1 MKHNRISGLF
11 AVLLC
16 LIMLL
21 ILPLSAF
28 AAESDTSGSLAV
40 SFSIDDNAVADV
52 TFNVYRVADENYQ
65 PVGAYTAYPVVLK
78 DLSSDELGIASTT
91 LAAYTVRD
99 GISADRSDVTNIYG
113 YVRFDDLQKGLY
125 LVIGEMFIDGDTVYN
140 PLPFGRKPKRIM

>member
-28 AAESDTSGSLAV
+28 AA
-40 SFSIDDNAVADV
+40 
-52 TFNVYRVADENYQ
+52 
-65 PVGAYTAYPVVLK
+65 
-78 DLSSDELGIASTT
+78 
-91 LAAYTVRD
+91 YTVRD
-99 GISADRSDVTNIYG
+99 GISADLSDLTNIYG